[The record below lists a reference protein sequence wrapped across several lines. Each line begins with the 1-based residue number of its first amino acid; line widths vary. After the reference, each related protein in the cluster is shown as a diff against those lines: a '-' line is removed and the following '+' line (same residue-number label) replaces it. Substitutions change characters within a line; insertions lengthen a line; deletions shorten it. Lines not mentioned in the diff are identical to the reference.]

1 MTLAALL
8 PSLWFRDSE
17 WVRQSGVSDEP
28 LYSPYLTSPSTAAA
42 AQAVNRSSVA
52 ALAFLVWDIL
62 ITTDEEVKLIWP
74 RSWSYTKAV
83 YFFIRYVPVMVEIS
97 ILLIGTELTPPL
109 HFTSHDCYIWQIY
122 QGVAISLILL
132 AVDTILILRVYAL
145 YQGNMVTRCV
155 VTFFFL
161 IEIAGMVA
169 GLAMAL
175 PKISY
180 DNICLVIS
188 APRTLIIYAGVAI
201 LFQTILFLLTMYKF
215 ILAIRD
221 GWGDVPLIVLLSRDG
236 TWAFCLLLFGYAG
249 HLVLY
254 ALHDPDYAGV
264 LFGWVLTIFSFCGYR
279 VLLNLNDLGSNS
291 GSNLRTTNPRTNTDI
306 QFSTQSSQPPTASNS
321 YELTSWGYSSRD
333 QTVQTSHISTL
344 SLGP

>member
-8 PSLWFRDSE
+8 PSLWVRDSE
-17 WVRQSGVSDEP
+17 SGVGAEP
-28 LYSPYLTSPSTAAA
+28 LYSPYITSPSTAAA
-42 AQAVNRSSVA
+42 AQAVNRSSIA

-62 ITTDEEVKLIWP
+62 ITTDEEVRLIWP

-83 YFFIRYVPVMVEIS
+83 YFFVRYVPVMVEIS

-122 QGVAISLILL
+122 QGVAISLILI

-145 YQGNMVTRCV
+145 YQGNAVTRWV
-155 VTFFFL
+155 VTSFFL
-161 IEIAGMVA
+161 IEIAGMVV
-169 GLAMAL
+169 GLAMSL

-180 DNICLVIS
+180 DDICLVLS

-201 LFQTILFLLTMYKF
+201 LFQAILFVLTMYKF

-221 GWGDVPLIVLLSRDG
+221 GWGDVPLMVLLSRDG
-236 TWAFCLLLFGYAG
+236 TWAFCLLFFGYAG

-254 ALHDPDYAGV
+254 SLHNSNYAGV

-279 VLLNLNDLGSNS
+279 ILLNLNDLGSS
-291 GSNLRTTNPRTNTDI
+291 IRAGSNLSITNPRTDTNI
-306 QFSTQSSQPPTASNS
+306 QFTTQFSQPPTSDS
-321 YELTSWGYSSRD
+321 YELTSWGYSPGH